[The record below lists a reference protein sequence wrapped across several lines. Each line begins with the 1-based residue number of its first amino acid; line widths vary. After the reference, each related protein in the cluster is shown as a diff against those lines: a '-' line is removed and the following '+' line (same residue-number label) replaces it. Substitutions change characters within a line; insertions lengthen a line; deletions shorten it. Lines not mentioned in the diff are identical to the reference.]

1 MSTLPRSFYERP
13 DTLAIARALIGKVLV
28 TQIEGERTTAAITE
42 TEAYLGAEDRA
53 SHAFGGKITPRNKVM
68 YGEAGHA
75 YVYLC
80 YGIHH
85 LFNVVTNAAGVAHA
99 VLIRAV
105 LPLEGLEVM
114 RRRRNMAKLSTGG
127 PGTLT
132 RALGITTAHTG
143 TDLLGKLIFIEDQ
156 GIAVPHHAIV
166 EGPRI
171 GVEYAG
177 TDALLPYRFHIS
189 PSILK

>member
-114 RRRRNMAKLSTGG
+114 RQRRNMAKLTTGG

-143 TDLLGKLIFIEDQ
+143 TDLLGPLIFIEDQ
-156 GIAVPHHAIV
+156 AIVVPQHAIV

>member
-156 GIAVPHHAIV
+156 AIVVPHHAIV

-177 TDALLPYRFHIS
+177 TDALLPYRFHIP